1 MLMLEHARNCWLCN
15 MPKAGSVGDLVKLR
29 TFWPHMPP
37 SLHSRSLESLDQEAV
52 GMILIGGYLAVR
64 LACLS
69 VTSKW

>member
-1 MLMLEHARNCWLCN
+1 M
-15 MPKAGSVGDLVKLR
+15 GDLVKLR